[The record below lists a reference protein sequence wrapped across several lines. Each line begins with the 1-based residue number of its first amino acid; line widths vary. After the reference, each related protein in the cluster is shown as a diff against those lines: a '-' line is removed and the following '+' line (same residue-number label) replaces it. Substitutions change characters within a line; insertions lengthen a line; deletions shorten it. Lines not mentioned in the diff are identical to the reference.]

1 MTHATM
7 LMGQPELLL
16 SRFRE
21 TVLTQSMGTPSPS
34 PAELEGLREV
44 NIRANI
50 VISWLYKEVP
60 SCPHLAAGP

>member
-1 MTHATM
+1 MTHATL

-16 SRFRE
+16 ARLRE
-21 TVLTQSMGTPSPS
+21 TVLTQRVGTPSPS
-34 PAELEGLREV
+34 PAELEGLRDV

-50 VISWLYKEVP
+50 VTSWFYKEGP